1 MYFIPPFVKE
11 SQKNDGLYV
20 SSPLYD
26 NVIFLEENYCQQY
39 FKIKKEACSD
49 LKGELASFLHEQ
61 SFLFSKEELEKEL
74 ITIKEKM
81 THSLQIIF
89 MPTEACNF
97 RCPYC
102 YESHENVTMSPVL
115 VEKIKE
121 FIEQKIDNQDIS
133 YISISWFGGE
143 PTLCS
148 EYILDVNTFVSEK
161 IKNKDISFSS
171 SMTTNGF
178 LLNIDS
184 FKKYYN
190 CGVTNYQITL
200 DGWNHDKTRPLASGK
215 GSLQVILDNL
225 KNISALP
232 SDYNFSIMIRHN
244 ILNGDEDYTWYDYL
258 KELFGND
265 KRFSVLI
272 RPVGDM
278 GGESVKQL
286 DLVKDNSLVE
296 RHAKYV
302 SSIGMI
308 CKNDSMDHSSKPGQK
323 VCYASLPNSYIFRA
337 DGRIHKCTVALDSP
351 ANCIG
356 VVDEQKGVVIDEKK
370 HKLWYE
376 ESILEKCYHCPEVL
390 SCLNKVCPRN
400 RLIRNCE
407 YSCNLK

>member
-49 LKGELASFLHEQ
+49 LKRELASFLHEQ

-184 FKKYYN
+184 FKKYYD

-258 KELFGND
+258 KELF
-265 KRFSVLI
+265 
-272 RPVGDM
+272 
-278 GGESVKQL
+278 
-286 DLVKDNSLVE
+286 
-296 RHAKYV
+296 
-302 SSIGMI
+302 
-308 CKNDSMDHSSKPGQK
+308 
-323 VCYASLPNSYIFRA
+323 
-337 DGRIHKCTVALDSP
+337 
-351 ANCIG
+351 
-356 VVDEQKGVVIDEKK
+356 
-370 HKLWYE
+370 
-376 ESILEKCYHCPEVL
+376 
-390 SCLNKVCPRN
+390 SCATNFCAAVTRCW
-400 RLIRNCE
+400 
-407 YSCNLK
+407 